1 MYNSGDAAEQ
11 VVRIS
16 LEGTE
21 VALKLTGSAAKNIA
35 VMLYAVWKNRDK
47 NKTKG
52 HQRLSAMLKSGKEL
66 KVFTVSEEH
75 LKQFALEAKRYG
87 VVYCA
92 LRGKERSADG
102 MVDIMVRAEDASK
115 INRIVERFK
124 LATVDTVSIKRD
136 IEQSKADKTASSAP
150 EQEKPDKAADDRLLD
165 DLLGAPV
172 QKEEHA
178 SPNPAA
184 AKTEKSRPSAPTSEK
199 QSRTAEGTA
208 KSPEERPSVREE
220 LREIRESRQK
230 EAAEPGISELT
241 PAKEPKKQPTT
252 THKQPSRKKQKKAK
266 ERCPMSN
273 FDDIFESTPQTDE
286 FDKEAWA
293 AKKKAER
300 DEVYA
305 LADATAEAVCTDGGK
320 FREYL
325 DVQAAFRNYSATNA
339 LLILATK
346 PDARRLGDKDF
357 WRDQGVYIKRQE
369 FSRPIKI
376 VESNGEYTRD
386 DGSIGVSYN
395 IKRVYD
401 ISQTTARTRA
411 PQAVS
416 HDARALLN
424 ALIYKRPAPVQSV
437 DELPN
442 GMDAVYDREQN
453 AVFVRRGLSANDL
466 FCGLSKALAQAELA
480 RTGEEYTEENAGF
493 KAHCVSYIL
502 GKEFGVEVS
511 GYAFEAPADFLRTD
525 DPQTIRAELTDIR
538 DTAYDIFAR
547 MMRSLEQS
555 KAPRQ
560 SEQER

>member
-1 MYNSGDAAEQ
+1 
-11 VVRIS
+11 
-16 LEGTE
+16 
-21 VALKLTGSAAKNIA
+21 
-35 VMLYAVWKNRDK
+35 
-47 NKTKG
+47 
-52 HQRLSAMLKSGKEL
+52 
-66 KVFTVSEEH
+66 
-75 LKQFALEAKRYG
+75 
-87 VVYCA
+87 
-92 LRGKERSADG
+92 
-102 MVDIMVRAEDASK
+102 
-115 INRIVERFK
+115 
-124 LATVDTVSIKRD
+124 
-136 IEQSKADKTASSAP
+136 
-150 EQEKPDKAADDRLLD
+150 
-165 DLLGAPV
+165 
-172 QKEEHA
+172 
-178 SPNPAA
+178 
-184 AKTEKSRPSAPTSEK
+184 
-199 QSRTAEGTA
+199 
-208 KSPEERPSVREE
+208 
-220 LREIRESRQK
+220 
-230 EAAEPGISELT
+230 
-241 PAKEPKKQPTT
+241 
-252 THKQPSRKKQKKAK
+252 
-266 ERCPMSN
+266 MSN
-273 FDDIFESTPQTDE
+273 FDDIFESAPQTDE
-286 FDKEAWA
+286 FDKEVWA

-305 LADATAEAVCTDGGK
+305 LADATAEAVCADGSK
-320 FREYL
+320 FRNYL
-325 DVQAAFRNYSATNA
+325 DVQATFRNYSATNA

-369 FSRPIKI
+369 FGRPIKI

-411 PQAVS
+411 PQAVF

-442 GMDAVYDREQN
+442 GIDAVYDREQN

-493 KAHCVSYIL
+493 KAQCVSYIL
-502 GKEFGVEVS
+502 GKEFGVDVS

-525 DPQTIRAELTDIR
+525 DPQTIRVELTDIR
-538 DTAYDIFAR
+538 DTAYDISAR
-547 MMRSLEQS
+547 MMRSLEQN

>member
-1 MYNSGDAAEQ
+1 M
-11 VVRIS
+11 
-16 LEGTE
+16 
-21 VALKLTGSAAKNIA
+21 
-35 VMLYAVWKNRDK
+35 
-47 NKTKG
+47 
-52 HQRLSAMLKSGKEL
+52 
-66 KVFTVSEEH
+66 
-75 LKQFALEAKRYG
+75 
-87 VVYCA
+87 
-92 LRGKERSADG
+92 
-102 MVDIMVRAEDASK
+102 
-115 INRIVERFK
+115 
-124 LATVDTVSIKRD
+124 SI
-136 IEQSKADKTASSAP
+136 
-150 EQEKPDKAADDRLLD
+150 
-165 DLLGAPV
+165 
-172 QKEEHA
+172 
-178 SPNPAA
+178 
-184 AKTEKSRPSAPTSEK
+184 
-199 QSRTAEGTA
+199 
-208 KSPEERPSVREE
+208 
-220 LREIRESRQK
+220 
-230 EAAEPGISELT
+230 
-241 PAKEPKKQPTT
+241 
-252 THKQPSRKKQKKAK
+252 
-266 ERCPMSN
+266 
-273 FDDIFESTPQTDE
+273 FDDIFESAPQTDE
-286 FDKEAWA
+286 YDKEAWA
-293 AKKKAER
+293 AKKQAER

-305 LADATAEAVCTDGGK
+305 LADATAETICTDGGK
-320 FREYL
+320 FRDYL
-325 DVQAAFRNYSATNA
+325 DVQATFRNYSATNA

-369 FSRPIKI
+369 FGRPIKI

-411 PQAVS
+411 PQAVF

-493 KAHCVSYIL
+493 KAQCVSYIL
-502 GKEFGVEVS
+502 GKEFGVDVT

-525 DPQTIRAELTDIR
+525 DPQTIRTELTDIR
-538 DTAYDIFAR
+538 DTAYDISSR